1 MTARWLSLELC
12 LPPQVLPEGVAGALA
27 VPRARGPVLKSG
39 LVWEPLPCRAWTL
52 AVQPQP
58 GVSCAPAHALQ
69 HVTTLHPACRAV
81 TPLGMNLPGPSV
93 SLCSLGDTPMAV
105 GSQSSQTQT
114 SVQWTCSMSGH
125 PLPPASAVFQR
136 LSCRGDEAELCVLA
150 LFSGSG
156 LEGCGCLRRGHTSY
170 LLPGGPPCPTLPLPP
185 PLRCSCRVSSCAWKT
200 RSAPLLPTG
209 GL

>member
-1 MTARWLSLELC
+1 MEPC
-12 LPPQVLPEGVAGALA
+12 LPPQVLPEGVARALA

-39 LVWEPLPCRAWTL
+39 LVWDPPPCRAWTL

-58 GVSCAPAHALQ
+58 GVSRAPAGALQ
-69 HVTTLHPACRAV
+69 HVTTLHPACRAAA
-81 TPLGMNLPGPSV
+81 PMGMNLPGPSV

-105 GSQSSQTQT
+105 GSQSSHTQT
-114 SVQWTCSMSGH
+114 SVQRTCSMSGH

-136 LSCRGDEAELCVLA
+136 LSWRGDEAELCVLA
-150 LFSGSG
+150 LFSRSG
-156 LEGCGCLRRGHTSY
+156 LEGCGCLKRGHTRC
-170 LLPGGPPCPTLPLPP
+170 LLPGGPPCPTLPP

-200 RSAPLLPTG
+200 CSAPLLPTG